1 MNLSTPAGR
10 ERINIAV
17 LIDGDNAQPVL
28 LEKILLEVARYGR
41 PTIRRI
47 YGDWT
52 AGNMGSWKV
61 PLHDHAIAPVQQFRN
76 SIGKNA
82 TDSALIIDAMDILN
96 SHQVRGFCIVS
107 SDSDYTRLAT
117 RIREDGILVI
127 GVGKRMTP
135 QAFVKACDVFIV
147 TENLIETKEPA
158 AVAAAAAAPTVSM
171 PLAVANAVKTTK
183 PAKPAAPKPARVV
196 AAKVAAAKP
205 AKVVAAKPAKVAAKP
220 PAPASK
226 PAPAPQPEKKGQLL
240 PPLNMLR
247 KAFGMSVQEDGWAQ
261 LAAMGIALRQ
271 MDPAFDSRTWGY
283 PQLSQLVAAASD
295 HFELKLPSGPGIA
308 FVAPKNRAKGKRE
321 ESGGS

>member
-17 LIDGDNAQPVL
+17 LIDGDNAQPAL

-52 AGNMGSWKV
+52 AGNMGSWKI

-117 RIREDGILVI
+117 RIREDGLLVI

-147 TENLIETKEPA
+147 TENLIDAKEPA
-158 AVAAAAAAPTVSM
+158 AVAAPALTVPAPPAAAN
-171 PLAVANAVKTTK
+171 VAKTAK
-183 PAKPAAPKPARVV
+183 PAKP
-196 AAKVAAAKP
+196 AAAKP
-205 AKVVAAKPAKVAAKP
+205 AKVVAPKPAKVVVAKPTAKP
-220 PAPASK
+220 PASASK
-226 PAPAPQPEKKGQLL
+226 PAPASQPEKKVHMA
-240 PPLNMLR
+240 PPLNMLK
-247 KAFGMSVQEDGWAQ
+247 KAFEMSVQEDGWAD
-261 LAAMGIALRQ
+261 LSMMGNALRQ

-283 PQLSQLVAAASD
+283 SQLSQLVRAAGN
-295 HFELKLPSGPGIA
+295 HFQVKLPGGIGPA
-308 FVAPKNRAKGKRE
+308 FVAARNRPKERRE
-321 ESGGS
+321 ERAE